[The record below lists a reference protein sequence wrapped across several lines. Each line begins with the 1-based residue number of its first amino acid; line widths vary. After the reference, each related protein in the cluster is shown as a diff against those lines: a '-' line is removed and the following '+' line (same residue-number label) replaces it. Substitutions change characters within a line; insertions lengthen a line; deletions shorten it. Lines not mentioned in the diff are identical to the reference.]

1 MSHSSEEHHHHH
13 HHVGVESMNK
23 TFLVCIIVNLL
34 FVGIEALV
42 GYYGGSL
49 GLVSDAGHNLSDV
62 LGIGLAM
69 LAFWLEHKRKS
80 VKAQEVSRI
89 ISIINAL
96 LLIVAVVVI
105 VVEAIHKFTDQTEV
119 NGKAMI
125 ITALIAIFVN
135 GLTAWMLM
143 KGEKENVNVR
153 AAFLHAAADALVSV
167 GVVVSGIVIYYTG
180 WVMIDP
186 IISIVISLIILVPSL
201 KLLVECLGHHHHE
214 S

>member
-1 MSHSSEEHHHHH
+1 MSHSCEEHHHHH
-13 HHVGVESMNK
+13 HHVGVESMNR

-62 LGIGLAM
+62 LGIALAM

-80 VKAQEVSRI
+80 VRAHEISRI
-89 ISIINAL
+89 ISIVNAL
-96 LLIVAVVVI
+96 LLIAAVVVI
-105 VVEAIHKFTDQTEV
+105 VVEAIHKFTDQTAV

-125 ITALIAIFVN
+125 ITALIAILVN

-167 GVVVSGIVIYYTG
+167 GVVVSGVVIYYTG

-186 IISIVISLIILVPSL
+186 IISLVISLIILVPSL
-201 KLLVECLGHHHHE
+201 KLLVECFGHHHHE

>member
-1 MSHSSEEHHHHH
+1 MTHSSEEHHHHH

-34 FVGIEALV
+34 FVGIEALI

-62 LGIGLAM
+62 LGIALAM

-80 VKAQEVSRI
+80 VKAHEISRI

-96 LLIVAVVVI
+96 LLIAAVAVI

-186 IISIVISLIILVPSL
+186 IISIVISLIILVASL

-214 S
+214 